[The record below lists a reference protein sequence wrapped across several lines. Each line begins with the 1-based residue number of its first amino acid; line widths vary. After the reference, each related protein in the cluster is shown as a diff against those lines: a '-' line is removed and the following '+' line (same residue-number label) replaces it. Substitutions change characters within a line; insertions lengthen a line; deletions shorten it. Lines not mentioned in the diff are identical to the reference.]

1 MNKSANGLGALKAKT
16 ANKVTA
22 KAPTSTTEDKPKR
35 QPQLVYRLSNE
46 DRIALNVYATQNGTS
61 AQALLTQALRLL
73 ALEKDIPLS
82 DKIMKP

>member
-1 MNKSANGLGALKAKT
+1 MSKATNGLGALKAK
-16 ANKVTA
+16 AA
-22 KAPTSTTEDKPKR
+22 KITPPMPTPSVEDKPKR

-61 AQALLTQALRLL
+61 AQSLLTQALRLL

-82 DKIMKP
+82 DNIMKP